1 MSGGRS
7 SRYGSADLPPK
18 PPHEVVVD
26 LHLHTTASDG
36 ALSPTQLIDLV
47 AGTSLRVISITDHD
61 TTDGI
66 DEAQAAV
73 SKLPNLTLI
82 PGIELGTQD
91 GPSEVH
97 LLGYFIN
104 HRDAGLRAAL
114 LRFREERVVAA
125 RLNVDKLRS
134 MGVKITWER
143 VRELAGGTVGR
154 PHIAKAMVEGGYVAS
169 VRDAFDK
176 YLGDNG
182 IGRVSRPKLD
192 PVDAL
197 GIIHDA
203 GGVGAIAHP
212 RTVKQL
218 GRVTARLADAG
229 LAGIEVYAEKY
240 GPDEQAGYRSVARQN
255 GLVEC
260 GGSDYHAFGYPNE
273 VTPGLYG
280 PPPDTADL
288 LFERAQTM
296 HGNKAFRVPSRPI

>member
-1 MSGGRS
+1 MSGSRS
-7 SRYGSADLPPK
+7 SRYGSAGLPPK
-18 PPHEVVVD
+18 PSHPVVVD

-36 ALSPTQLIDLV
+36 ALTPTQLIDLI
-47 AGTSLRVISITDHD
+47 AKTSLRIISITDHD
-61 TTDGI
+61 TTNGI
-66 DEAQAAV
+66 DEAQEAV
-73 SKLPNLTLI
+73 SKLSDLTLI

-104 HRDAGLRAAL
+104 HRDPGLVAAL
-114 LRFREERVVAA
+114 ARFREERVVAA
-125 RLNVDKLRS
+125 QQNVEKLRS
-134 MGVKITWER
+134 LGVHITWER

-154 PHIAKAMVEGGYVAS
+154 PHIAKAMVEGGYVES

-182 IGRVSRPKLD
+182 VGRVSRPKLD

-197 GIIHDA
+197 EMVHDA

-212 RTVKQL
+212 RTVKEL
-218 GRVTARLADAG
+218 DRVAARLAEAG
-229 LAGIEVYAEKY
+229 LAGIEVFAEKY
-240 GPDEQAGYRSVARQN
+240 GPEEQASYRAVSRRH

-273 VTPGLYG
+273 VTPGQHG

-288 LFERAQTM
+288 LFERAQSLN
-296 HGNKAFRVPSRPI
+296 GNRACRVPAGIT

>member
-1 MSGGRS
+1 M
-7 SRYGSADLPPK
+7 
-18 PPHEVVVD
+18 
-26 LHLHTTASDG
+26 
-36 ALSPTQLIDLV
+36 

-66 DEAQAAV
+66 DEAQEAV
-73 SKLPNLTLI
+73 SKLPDLTLI

-104 HRDAGLRAAL
+104 HRDPGLRAAL
-114 LRFREERVVAA
+114 ARFARSAWWRRSRMWTSCVRWGSISRGNGWRAGRGDRGQAA
-125 RLNVDKLRS
+125 HRQGN
-134 MGVKITWER
+134 G
-143 VRELAGGTVGR
+143 
-154 PHIAKAMVEGGYVAS
+154 EGGYVES

-182 IGRVSRPKLD
+182 VGRVPRPKLD

-212 RTVKQL
+212 RTVKEL
-218 GRVTARLADAG
+218 DRVAARLAEAG

-240 GPDEQAGYRSVARQN
+240 GPDERAGYRSVARRH

-288 LFERAQTM
+288 LFERAQAM
-296 HGNKAFRVPSRPI
+296 HGDKACRVPSGLA

>member
-1 MSGGRS
+1 MSGSRS
-7 SRYGSADLPPK
+7 SRYGSAGLPPK
-18 PPHEVVVD
+18 PSHPVHVD

-36 ALSPTQLIDLV
+36 ALTPTQLIELV

-66 DEAQAAV
+66 DEAQDAV
-73 SKLPNLTLI
+73 SKLPDLTLI

-104 HRDAGLRAAL
+104 HRDPGLRGAL
-114 LRFREERVVAA
+114 ARFREERVVAA
-125 RLNVDKLRS
+125 QQNVEKLRS
-134 MGVKITWER
+134 MGIHITWER

-154 PHIAKAMVEGGYVAS
+154 PHIAKAMVEGGYVES

-182 IGRVSRPKLD
+182 VGRVPRPKLD

-203 GGVGAIAHP
+203 GGSRRHRPPEDRQRTGQGGGETRRGGP
-212 RTVKQL
+212 R
-218 GRVTARLADAG
+218 R
-229 LAGIEVYAEKY
+229 
-240 GPDEQAGYRSVARQN
+240 
-255 GLVEC
+255 
-260 GGSDYHAFGYPNE
+260 H
-273 VTPGLYG
+273 
-280 PPPDTADL
+280 
-288 LFERAQTM
+288 
-296 HGNKAFRVPSRPI
+296 

>member
-1 MSGGRS
+1 MSRNRS
-7 SRYGSADLPPK
+7 SRHGSGDLPPR
-18 PPHEVVVD
+18 PRHPVVVD

-36 ALSPTQLIDLV
+36 ALTPTQLIDLV
-47 AGTSLRVISITDHD
+47 ARTSLRVISITDHD
-61 TTDGI
+61 TINGI
-66 DEAQAAV
+66 DEAQDAV
-73 SKLPNLTLI
+73 SKLPDVTLI

-104 HRDAGLRAAL
+104 HRDPSLLAAL
-114 LRFREERVVAA
+114 ERFREERVVAA
-125 RLNVDKLRS
+125 QQNVDKLRS
-134 MGVKITWER
+134 MGIHITWER

-154 PHIAKAMVEGGYVAS
+154 PHIAKAMVEGGYVES
-169 VRDAFDK
+169 VRAAFDI

-182 IGRVSRPKLD
+182 IGRVPRPKLD

-197 GIIHDA
+197 GMVHDA

-212 RTVKQL
+212 RTVKEL
-218 GRVTARLADAG
+218 GRVAPRLAEAG

-240 GPDEQAGYRSVARQN
+240 GPEEQAGYRAIARRY

-273 VTPGLYG
+273 VVPGLYG

-288 LFERAQTM
+288 LFERAQAL
-296 HGNKAFRVPSRPI
+296 HGDKACLVPSGIS

>member
-1 MSGGRS
+1 MRRRRPFRS
-7 SRYGSADLPPK
+7 C
-18 PPHEVVVD
+18 
-26 LHLHTTASDG
+26 
-36 ALSPTQLIDLV
+36 
-47 AGTSLRVISITDHD
+47 
-61 TTDGI
+61 
-66 DEAQAAV
+66 
-73 SKLPNLTLI
+73 LTWRLI

-114 LRFREERVVAA
+114 AGFREERVVAA
-125 RLNVDKLRS
+125 RRNVEKLRS

-154 PHIAKAMVEGGYVAS
+154 PHIAKAMVEGGYVES

-212 RTVKQL
+212 RTVKEL
-218 GRVTARLADAG
+218 DRVAARLAEAG

-280 PPPDTADL
+280 PPPEPQISCSIGRKRCTAIRPAESRQGSL
-288 LFERAQTM
+288 NNV
-296 HGNKAFRVPSRPI
+296 HGNPGDRPANRRRLLVGRSPLLLLSRPHR

>member
-1 MSGGRS
+1 MSRGRS

-36 ALSPTQLIDLV
+36 ALTPTQLIDLV
-47 AGTSLRVISITDHD
+47 AGTSLRITSITDHD

-73 SKLPNLTLI
+73 SKLPHLTLI

-114 LRFREERVVAA
+114 AGFREERVVAA
-125 RLNVDKLRS
+125 RQNVEKLRS

-154 PHIAKAMVEGGYVAS
+154 PHIAKAMVEGGYVES

-203 GGVGAIAHP
+203 GGIGAIAHP
-212 RTVKQL
+212 ERSRSWTGSPRDLPK
-218 GRVTARLADAG
+218 RAWPASRCMPKNTAR
-229 LAGIEVYAEKY
+229 
-240 GPDEQAGYRSVARQN
+240 
-255 GLVEC
+255 
-260 GGSDYHAFGYPNE
+260 
-273 VTPGLYG
+273 T
-280 PPPDTADL
+280 
-288 LFERAQTM
+288 
-296 HGNKAFRVPSRPI
+296 SRPAIVQSPGKTAWSNAAAATITRSGIRTR

>member
-1 MSGGRS
+1 MSGSRS
-7 SRYGSADLPPK
+7 SRYGSAGLPPK
-18 PPHEVVVD
+18 PSHPVHVD

-36 ALSPTQLIDLV
+36 ALTPTQLIDLV

-66 DEAQAAV
+66 DEAQEAV
-73 SKLPNLTLI
+73 SKLPDLTLI

-104 HRDAGLRAAL
+104 HRDPGLRAAL
-114 LRFREERVVAA
+114 AKFREERVVAA
-125 RLNVDKLRS
+125 QQNVEKLRS
-134 MGVKITWER
+134 MGIHITWER

-154 PHIAKAMVEGGYVAS
+154 PHIAKAMVEGGYVES

-182 IGRVSRPKLD
+182 VGRVPRPKLD

-212 RTVKQL
+212 RTVKEL
-218 GRVTARLADAG
+218 GRVAARLAEAG

-240 GPDEQAGYRSVARQN
+240 GPDERAGYRSVARQH

-260 GGSDYHAFGYPNE
+260 GGSDYHAFGYANE

-288 LFERAQTM
+288 LFERAQAM
-296 HGNKAFRVPSRPI
+296 HGDKACRVPAGTR